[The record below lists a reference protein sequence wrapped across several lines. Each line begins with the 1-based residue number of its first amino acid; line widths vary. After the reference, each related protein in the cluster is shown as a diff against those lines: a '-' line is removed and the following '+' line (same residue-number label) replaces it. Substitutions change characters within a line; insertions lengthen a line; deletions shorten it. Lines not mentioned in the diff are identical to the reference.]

1 MSSVML
7 SCCHVVRPSCRHVVM
22 LLVGDVRLH
31 IIRILNRCL
40 SLHSISFLSHTINQ
54 SHYSLLTTHSSKE
67 DRIVDPSSAS
77 ALQTIQTN
85 TTNKEQ
91 RKHNTVQYILCL
103 LFLLNRQQYN
113 KTWSVCSLRNL
124 IMAQAKTTV
133 GRKGGQRTIGI

>member
-1 MSSVML
+1 ML

-22 LLVGDVRLH
+22 LQVGDVRLH

-77 ALQTIQTN
+77 ATN
-85 TTNKEQ
+85 
-91 RKHNTVQYILCL
+91 NTDEHY
-103 LFLLNRQQYN
+103 
-113 KTWSVCSLRNL
+113 
-124 IMAQAKTTV
+124 
-133 GRKGGQRTIGI
+133 